1 MCVCEL
7 RVDLGQLSISV
18 YINNEIS
25 STSIYFKQ
33 QQFRK
38 GKETR
43 KKLENTDAYSSVC
56 DCVCRFSS
64 HYYVSIL
71 KEKKKKYPQQQL
83 LLLLNI

>member
-1 MCVCEL
+1 MI
-7 RVDLGQLSISV
+7 SINDIHFQK
-18 YINNEIS
+18 Y
-25 STSIYFKQ
+25 IYFKQ

-71 KEKKKKYPQQQL
+71 KEKKKKIPPTTIIIIIKYL
-83 LLLLNI
+83 ECLNYLSHSFPKE